1 MVGPRYVD
9 IIFLGNRGADY
20 FAETTQKYLGS
31 VSNEII
37 RNTRLNV
44 AFIVWLFDR
53 NYIIFW

>member
-9 IIFLGNRGADY
+9 IIFLGNKGADC
-20 FAETTQKYLGS
+20 FSEDTKKYLGS

-44 AFIVWLFDR
+44 AFIV
-53 NYIIFW
+53 

>member
-20 FAETTQKYLGS
+20 FAENTQKYLGS

-44 AFIVWLFDR
+44 AFIVWLFVR
-53 NYIIFW
+53 K